1 MFVLLFFFPIGDLET
16 HQLNHGA
23 PLMQVLNETLFHL
36 FLGQQ

>member
-1 MFVLLFFFPIGDLET
+1 MFFLLLFFPIDDVET

-36 FLGQQ
+36 FSGQQ